1 MSEQRAAHLMRKH
14 RGAQPRVCVLDA
26 TNLKT
31 KLELTIPSKIE
42 AISPAV
48 NRIMRLL
55 KKDSC
60 APEHEFAVETVLRE
74 ALANAILHG
83 NRQHPDKMVHVCCA
97 CDSVQG
103 VLIVVQDEGEGF
115 DPAKIP
121 SPLLAE
127 KIHSEGGRGIF
138 LINTLMDEVHVR
150 RGGTEIYMRKAGG
163 AGPH

>member
-1 MSEQRAAHLMRKH
+1 MSKRRS
-14 RGAQPRVCVLDA
+14 AQPRVCVLDA

-31 KLELTIPSKIE
+31 KLELTLPSKIE

-55 KKDSC
+55 KKESC
-60 APEHEFAVETVLRE
+60 APEHEFAVEAALQE

-83 NRQHPDKMVHVCCA
+83 NHLKPRKKVHVCCA

-103 VLIVVQDEGEGF
+103 VLIIVQDEGEGF

-121 SPLLAE
+121 SPLLGE
-127 KIHSEGGRGIF
+127 RIHSEGGRGIF
-138 LINTLMDEVHVR
+138 LINTLMDEVHLR
-150 RGGTEIYMRKAGG
+150 RGGTQIYMRKRGS
-163 AGPH
+163 GPH